1 VFSPEEVMALVPLAG
16 TEQDSAIFMVAA
28 VTGLRRGELLAL
40 RWRDIDFA
48 GSWSG
53 SEPASQPES

>member
-1 VFSPEEVMALVPLAG
+1 MALVPLAG

-48 GSWSG
+48 GLWSG